1 MSQRDDHWEGEDEDV
16 ARRLR
21 DGRPRISA
29 FALDGIKTTV
39 MARVRPTSRKRP
51 APRSRLLVA
60 MLTVGLMVAGTAG
73 TVAASNS
80 SLSSGTS
87 AAQSQYKPPRC
98 TDNGRECKCSQSA
111 IRVSKDRCVCPANES
126 FAQGSNDCVCPNGSA
141 AIDGKCGCPNDQ
153 TLTDDGRC
161 VVKPPPPPPPPPTHH
176 RRHHHQFAHTQRR

>member
-98 TDNGRECKCSQSA
+98 TPNGRECKCSQSA

>member
-1 MSQRDDHWEGEDEDV
+1 MSQRDDHWEPEDEDV

-73 TVAASNS
+73 TVAASNT

-87 AAQSQYKPPRC
+87 AAQSQYKPPSC
-98 TDNGRECKCSQSA
+98 TDNGREGKS
-111 IRVSKDRCVCPANES
+111 SKTA
-126 FAQGSNDCVCPNGSA
+126 
-141 AIDGKCGCPNDQ
+141 
-153 TLTDDGRC
+153 
-161 VVKPPPPPPPPPTHH
+161 
-176 RRHHHQFAHTQRR
+176 TQ